1 MSTKSSVLFEMKNIH
16 KTYAGNHV
24 HANKGVNL
32 SVNKGEIHAIVGE
45 NGAGK
50 TTLMK
55 ILCGLEHSDEGEIR
69 FNGEPVMIHSAHDA
83 DRLEIGMVHQH
94 FCLFDGF
101 NVADNVVL
109 AKEPTRRSL
118 FYDKDAA
125 VRDVEAL
132 GAKYNLSVDPR
143 ASIASLSVGE
153 KQRVEILRILYR
165 GSKLLVL
172 DEPTALLTEQEIK
185 DFFVTLRQLITLG
198 YTIIIIT
205 HKLDEVL
212 DISDRV
218 TVMRSGEVVDCCV
231 TSDCTKQGI
240 ARMMV
245 GKEVLL
251 QVDKPEVEPGKP
263 VLKLEKLSLTV
274 PGYNHPLLNEISLLI
289 REGEILG
296 LAGVAGNG
304 LDDLENVLT
313 GMNSKGEVSGD
324 VLFHGENITNA
335 HPSKLRDMGM
345 AYVPADR
352 LERGTSAEL
361 HLSDN
366 VILVEHH
373 SMVRAGLLHA
383 KGILD
388 FVKQRILNY
397 NIRGRRTTPVGH
409 LSGGNIQRVVL
420 SREFSRDPKLLVISE
435 PTWGLDIVSSEFVY
449 QKIIEMR
456 SHRSAILLISAN
468 LDEVLALSDRIA
480 VIYRGE
486 IVGMFKN
493 RNLDRESLGEYMLGL
508 KRQSTEEIL
517 DGAEA

>member
-1 MSTKSSVLFEMKNIH
+1 MPTEHAVLLEMENIH
-16 KTYAGNHV
+16 KTYEGNNV

-32 SVNKGEIHAIVGE
+32 SVRREEIHAIVGE

-55 ILCGLEHSDEGEIR
+55 ILCGLEHADEGEIR
-69 FNGEPVMIHSAHDA
+69 FNGEPVTIHSAHDA

-109 AKEPTRRSL
+109 AREPRKNAL
-118 FYDKDAA
+118 FYDRVDAA
-125 VRDVEAL
+125 KEVAAL
-132 GAKYNLSVDPR
+132 GAKYNLSVDPK

-185 DFFVTLRQLITLG
+185 DFFVTLRQLKSLG

-218 TVMRSGEVVDCCV
+218 TVMRNGEVVDCCV
-231 TSDCTKQGI
+231 TADCTKQGI
-240 ARMMV
+240 ARLMV

-251 QVDKPEVEPGKP
+251 RVDKPLVEPGET
-263 VLKLEKLSLTV
+263 VLSLKELTLTV
-274 PGYNHPLLNEISLLI
+274 PGFSHPLLNEISLSI
-289 REGEILG
+289 REGEIFG
-296 LAGVAGNG
+296 MAGVAGNG

-313 GMNSKGEVSGD
+313 GMNSRGTVSGE
-324 VLFHGENITNA
+324 VLFHGVNVSHA
-335 HPSKLRDMGM
+335 HPSELRKMGM

-352 LERGTSAEL
+352 LQRGTSAEL
-361 HLSDN
+361 RLSDN

-373 SMVRAGLLHA
+373 AMVRAGLLHA
-383 KGILD
+383 RGILE
-388 FVKQRILNY
+388 FVKERILNY
-397 NIRGRRTTPVGH
+397 DIRGRHSTPVAQ

-420 SREFSRDPKLLVISE
+420 SREFSRDPELLVISE

-456 SHRSAILLISAN
+456 SNRSAVLLISAN
-468 LDEVLALSDRIA
+468 LDEVVALSDRVA

-486 IVGMFKN
+486 IVAVFENK
-493 RNLDRESLGEYMLGL
+493 NLDRESLGEYMLGL
-508 KRQSTEEIL
+508 ERQSAEEIL
-517 DGAEA
+517 NGAMA